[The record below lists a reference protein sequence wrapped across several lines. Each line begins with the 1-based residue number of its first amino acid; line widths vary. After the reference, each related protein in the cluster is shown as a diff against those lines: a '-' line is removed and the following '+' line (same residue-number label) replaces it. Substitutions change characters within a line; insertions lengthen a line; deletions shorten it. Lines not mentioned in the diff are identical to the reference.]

1 MDLDLASNGDV
12 FEDFGDLVRDII
24 NEMGYNVEE
33 QQLQEI
39 EKDLRLL
46 DENADVADSKL
57 FSCLLD
63 NYSEFSTFASDPE
76 QSLQQLVAK
85 VDSDDRRPCSTKTQ
99 VKRSREFDHLIAL
112 GYERLHEV
120 YADIKRYE
128 QLLEETD
135 TKQIDQPNT
144 TNATSEDDFEGNSD
158 QFSQQNRPKGAAI
171 KGQIP
176 LKMPTTSNG
185 KENRRPTHSFG
196 TMKPREETRLL
207 NHLLKNNA
215 MRRTMC
221 PAPGRLPFKHDKQ
234 LKLEQYRREWGKNP
248 PPGEQKR
255 MALRWRIR
263 ELMMTREIPQLRII
277 TTDEYFDEGAD
288 QQKMGPNE
296 KSHNFSSP
304 IKIDSIESDDEEMA
318 RLRAEGWHVG
328 FGVEMRV
335 AVVGEGGG
343 GGAGDDD
350 NRTDSADS
358 SNNDNECSDVT
369 TDDGQNDEEEEN
381 VSTPYC
387 GYLPLPSSV
396 ADDDGEASSTSTTTT
411 TAALQWL
418 PTNSTP
424 NNLSLLPPPPTAD
437 MDHIRHQPIDINL
450 DQVKVDEIRIIM
462 AQMTM
467 STQQPEWTRQIDDLK
482 LAELVKRLKK

>member
-63 NYSEFSTFASDPE
+63 NFTDFSTDPE

-85 VDSDDRRPCSTKTQ
+85 VDSDGRRPCSTKTE
-99 VKRSREFDHLIAL
+99 VKKSREFEQLIAL
-112 GYERLHEV
+112 GYERLQEV
-120 YADIKRYE
+120 YADTKRYE
-128 QLLEETD
+128 QLLEGMD

-144 TNATSEDDFEGNSD
+144 TNATSEDDYGGNCD
-158 QFSQQNRPKGAAI
+158 QFSHQNRPKVAAR
-171 KGQIP
+171 KGPIL
-176 LKMPTTSNG
+176 LKIPTTSNG

-207 NHLLKNNA
+207 NHFLKNNA

-221 PAPGRLPFKHDKQ
+221 PEPGRLPFKHDKQ

-263 ELMMTREIPQLRII
+263 ELMMRRDIPQLRII
-277 TTDEYFDEGAD
+277 TTDEYFDERVD
-288 QQKMGPNE
+288 QQKVTVDETKVE
-296 KSHNFSSP
+296 K
-304 IKIDSIESDDEEMA
+304 I
-318 RLRAEGWHVG
+318 
-328 FGVEMRV
+328 
-335 AVVGEGGG
+335 
-343 GGAGDDD
+343 
-350 NRTDSADS
+350 RTD
-358 SNNDNECSDVT
+358 
-369 TDDGQNDEEEEN
+369 G
-381 VSTPYC
+381 P
-387 GYLPLPSSV
+387 
-396 ADDDGEASSTSTTTT
+396 
-411 TAALQWL
+411 
-418 PTNSTP
+418 
-424 NNLSLLPPPPTAD
+424 
-437 MDHIRHQPIDINL
+437 
-450 DQVKVDEIRIIM
+450 
-462 AQMTM
+462 
-467 STQQPEWTRQIDDLK
+467 
-482 LAELVKRLKK
+482 KK